1 MQNGINFYEV
11 FTETGPGKGSVDGVG
26 TAIKNI
32 CKDTI
37 AYNSDAVIWNTDQLL
52 KYLPQSENII
62 IGKYTDIDVQF
73 CKSIFPIA
81 LVSNVKILV
90 YQKCMRYILAH

>member
-37 AYNSDAVIWNTDQLL
+37 AYNSDAVI
-52 KYLPQSENII
+52 
-62 IGKYTDIDVQF
+62 
-73 CKSIFPIA
+73 
-81 LVSNVKILV
+81 
-90 YQKCMRYILAH
+90 